1 MQDKEI
7 KDAIASILKKEVGA
21 LGNVIPLEII
31 NSMANNLSKD
41 FNSLIEKSGYVNKAK
56 YKALQ
61 EIADRLEKRIE
72 LLEESIKK

>member
-21 LGNVIPLEII
+21 LSNVIPLEII

-61 EIADRLEKRIE
+61 EVADRLENRIE
-72 LLEESIKK
+72 LLEESIK

>member
-21 LGNVIPLEII
+21 LSNVIPLEII

-72 LLEESIKK
+72 LLEESIK

>member
-21 LGNVIPLEII
+21 LSNVIPLEII
-31 NSMANNLSKD
+31 NSMADNLSKD

-61 EIADRLEKRIE
+61 EIADRLEKRIQ
-72 LLEESIKK
+72 LLEESIK

>member
-7 KDAIASILKKEVGA
+7 KNAIASILKKEVGA
-21 LGNVIPLEII
+21 LSNVIPLEII

-72 LLEESIKK
+72 LLEESIK

>member
-41 FNSLIEKSGYVNKAK
+41 FNSLIEKSGYVSKAK

-72 LLEESIKK
+72 LLEESIK

>member
-7 KDAIASILKKEVGA
+7 RDAIASILKKEVGA
-21 LGNVIPLEII
+21 LSNVIPSEII

-61 EIADRLEKRIE
+61 EVADRLEKRIE
-72 LLEESIKK
+72 LLEESIK

>member
-21 LGNVIPLEII
+21 LSNFIPLEII

-56 YKALQ
+56 YNALQ
-61 EIADRLEKRIE
+61 EVADRLEKRIE
-72 LLEESIKK
+72 LLEESIK

>member
-21 LGNVIPLEII
+21 LSNVIPLEII

-56 YKALQ
+56 HKALQ

-72 LLEESIKK
+72 LLEESIK

>member
-7 KDAIASILKKEVGA
+7 KDAISSILKKEVGA
-21 LGNVIPLEII
+21 LSNAIPSEII

-41 FNSLIEKSGYVNKAK
+41 FNGLIEKSGYVNKAK

-61 EIADRLEKRIE
+61 EVADRLEKRIE
-72 LLEESIKK
+72 LLEESIK

>member
-21 LGNVIPLEII
+21 LSNVIPLEII

-56 YKALQ
+56 YEALQ

-72 LLEESIKK
+72 LLEESIK

>member
-21 LGNVIPLEII
+21 LSNVIPLEII

-41 FNSLIEKSGYVNKAK
+41 FNSLIEKNGYVNKAK

-61 EIADRLEKRIE
+61 EIAERLEKRIE
-72 LLEESIKK
+72 LLEESIK

>member
-7 KDAIASILKKEVGA
+7 KDAVASILKKEVGA
-21 LGNVIPLEII
+21 LSNVIPLEII

-72 LLEESIKK
+72 LLEESIK

>member
-21 LGNVIPLEII
+21 LSNVIPLEII

-41 FNSLIEKSGYVNKAK
+41 FNSLIEKSGYVDKAK

-72 LLEESIKK
+72 LLEESIK

>member
-21 LGNVIPLEII
+21 LSNVIPLEII

-41 FNSLIEKSGYVNKAK
+41 FNSLVEKSGYVNKAK
-56 YKALQ
+56 YNALQ
-61 EIADRLEKRIE
+61 EVADRLEKRIE
-72 LLEESIKK
+72 LLEESIK

>member
-61 EIADRLEKRIE
+61 EIADRLERRIE
-72 LLEESIKK
+72 LLEDSIK

>member
-21 LGNVIPLEII
+21 LSNVIPSEII

-41 FNSLIEKSGYVNKAK
+41 FNSLIEKSGYVSKAK

-61 EIADRLEKRIE
+61 EVADRLEKRIE
-72 LLEESIKK
+72 LLEESIK

>member
-7 KDAIASILKKEVGA
+7 RDAIASILKKEVGA
-21 LGNVIPLEII
+21 LSNVIPSEII

-72 LLEESIKK
+72 LLEESIK

>member
-21 LGNVIPLEII
+21 LSNVIPLEII

-72 LLEESIKK
+72 LLEKSIK

>member
-1 MQDKEI
+1 MQDNEI
-7 KDAIASILKKEVGA
+7 KDAITSILKKEVGA
-21 LGNVIPLEII
+21 LSNVIPLEII

-61 EIADRLEKRIE
+61 EIADRLERRME
-72 LLEESIKK
+72 LLEDSIK